1 MLARLTHTVLTSDTW
16 RRSVQWDTG
25 AECRLPVANHR
36 VAPGSVPRSS
46 RFVGCD
52 VVSAATTNEVRASGI
67 APGSSRCREQHDIG
81 DTIFTRSQSTH
92 RPLVPKR
99 LDKASNGK
107 IPVYSPVSGTLFGT
121 VGAAGKTMAGGG
133 PYCYHPR
140 HRADTEGSGARQ
152 TDAMSRSIFRGL
164 IFLPMPLA
172 CAILRSYSF

>member
-1 MLARLTHTVLTSDTW
+1 MPIARH
-16 RRSVQWDTG
+16 
-25 AECRLPVANHR
+25 A
-36 VAPGSVPRSS
+36 APGSVPRSS

-107 IPVYSPVSGTLFGT
+107 IPVYSPVFGTLLVRLGPRARQWR
-121 VGAAGKTMAGGG
+121 GAAPAATILGIVPTQ
-133 PYCYHPR
+133 
-140 HRADTEGSGARQ
+140 RAQAR
-152 TDAMSRSIFRGL
+152 DKPINAMSRSIFRGL

>member
-1 MLARLTHTVLTSDTW
+1 MPIARH
-16 RRSVQWDTG
+16 
-25 AECRLPVANHR
+25 A
-36 VAPGSVPRSS
+36 APGSVPRSS

-99 LDKASNGK
+99 LDKASKRENAG
-107 IPVYSPVSGTLFGT
+107 IFAGIWYAFGT